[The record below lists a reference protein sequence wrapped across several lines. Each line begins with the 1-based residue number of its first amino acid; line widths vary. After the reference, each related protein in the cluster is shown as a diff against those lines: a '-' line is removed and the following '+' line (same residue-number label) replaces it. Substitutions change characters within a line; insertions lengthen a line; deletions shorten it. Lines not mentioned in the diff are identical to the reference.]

1 MGIDSLIATNKVAST
16 IGMGNVT
23 SGQVS
28 GETGKFLSEKFGRIM
43 QGRESISINSNDTSI
58 SKSKQLEQAIPAATI
73 ASLSSGEFVGM
84 VADNPDQIINLKSFH
99 CKIMNDQPALEKESK
114 TCQEIPEIGMVDQ
127 TVVQRNY
134 QQIKQEV
141 QDIIESEMKKILNDP
156 GRESMVVKK

>member
-1 MGIDSLIATNKVAST
+1 
-16 IGMGNVT
+16 
-23 SGQVS
+23 
-28 GETGKFLSEKFGRIM
+28 M
-43 QGRESISINSNDTSI
+43 QDRESISINSNDTSI

-99 CKIMNDQPALEKESK
+99 CKIVNDQPALEKESK
-114 TCQEIPEIGMVDQ
+114 TCQEIPEIGKVDQ
-127 TVVQRNY
+127 TIVQRNY

-141 QDIIESEMKKILNDP
+141 QDIIESEMEKTLNDP